1 MIHLDH
7 GRTLE
12 EVMKA
17 VYADFTSVII
27 DATSHPFE
35 QNIALAKKIVEIVQT
50 VNIFVEAEL
59 GTIGV
64 AEGSGEGDSKEISI
78 PIR

>member
-1 MIHLDH
+1 
-7 GRTLE
+7 
-12 EVMKA
+12 MKA

-78 PIR
+78 PIRLRLRPL